1 MKSNLIQVLK
11 VIAIIIGINLIA
23 SKLYFRSDLTSDK
36 RYTLSKISERM
47 VHKFTDRVQVD
58 VYLKGDFPLDFRR
71 LSQATQ
77 QHLEEL
83 KAQNSK
89 IFFKFID
96 PTGIEEKL
104 VKNGLQPSALTI
116 EEEGSVSEKLI
127 FPYAIAK
134 YDKKEVIIPLLLNSS
149 EGQEKQLQRSIENLE
164 YAFSDAFS
172 KLTSKKQKTI
182 AVLRS
187 NGTLEDI
194 YLYDFLSSL
203 KDKYNLAPFTLQPL
217 AAVPQDILKELNK
230 YDVLIVAKPTVAFS
244 EQDKLV
250 LDQYI
255 MNGGKTLWM
264 LDQVYAEMDSLQ
276 QTGEAMFIPRDLGL
290 TDLLFSYGVRV
301 NFNLVQDLY
310 SSKIAI
316 ATGNVGDQ
324 TQFKQFLW
332 RYYPLI
338 TPNPKHPIT
347 KNIEAVNL
355 KFPSEI
361 DTLKNNIHKE
371 ILLQTSPLTKTTGL
385 PNIVSLLTLADK
397 VNPDEFKAEPKNLGV
412 LLEGRFTSAYAY
424 RTQPFATEFKKQ
436 SDPNKM
442 IVISDGDICANQIQ
456 DGNPTSLNV
465 DKWTGQY
472 FGNKDFLLNAVDY
485 LVDDS
490 GLLTLRGKT
499 LEIQMLN
506 KQKVATDKGF
516 WQFINIGL
524 PVIWL
529 GIFALGYTYWR
540 KGKYAK
546 VIG

>member
-1 MKSNLIQVLK
+1 MKSNLIQILK

-264 LDQVYAEMDSLQ
+264 LDQVHAEMDSLQ

-355 KFPSEI
+355 KFPSGI

-371 ILLQTSPLTKTTGL
+371 ILLQTSTLTKTTGL

-397 VNPDEFKAEPKNLGV
+397 IDPAEFQAEPKNLGV

-436 SDPNKM
+436 SEPNKM

-499 LEIQMLN
+499 LEIEMLN
-506 KQKVATDKGF
+506 KQKVAADKHF

-524 PVIWL
+524 PLLLL
-529 GIFALGYTYWR
+529 GIFAFGYIFWR
-540 KGKYAK
+540 KRKYAK
-546 VIG
+546 VME

>member
-1 MKSNLIQVLK
+1 MKTNLFQILK
-11 VIAIIIGINLIA
+11 VLVIIIVINLIA
-23 SKLYFRSDLTSDK
+23 SKFYFRSDLTADK
-36 RYTLSKISERM
+36 RYTLSKISERLA
-47 VHKFTDRVQVD
+47 HKFTDRVQVEI
-58 VYLKGDFPLDFRR
+58 YLKGDFPLDFRR
-71 LSQATQ
+71 LSQATE

-83 KAQNSK
+83 KAANSK
-89 IFFKFID
+89 IYFKFID

-104 VKNGLQPSALTI
+104 IKKGLQPSALTI

-134 YDKKEVIIPLLLNSS
+134 YDKKEVVIPLLLNSS

-164 YAFSDAFS
+164 YAFSNAFS

-194 YLYDFLSSL
+194 YLYDFLSSV

-217 AAVPQDILKELNK
+217 AAVPQDVLEELKK
-230 YDVLIVAKPTVAFS
+230 YDVLIIAKPTLAFS

-264 LDQVYAEMDSLQ
+264 LDQVHAEMDSLQ

-338 TPNPKHPIT
+338 KPNANHPIT

-355 KFPSEI
+355 KFPSGI

-371 ILLQTSPLTKTTGL
+371 ILLQTSTLTKTTGL

-397 VNPDEFKAEPKNLGV
+397 IDPAEFQAEPKNLGV

-436 SDPNKM
+436 SEPNKM

-499 LEIQMLN
+499 LEIEMLN
-506 KQKVATDKGF
+506 KQKVANDKGF

-524 PVIWL
+524 PIILL
-529 GIFALGYTYWR
+529 GIFAFGYTFWR
-540 KGKYAK
+540 KRKYAK

>member
-1 MKSNLIQVLK
+1 MKTNLFQILK
-11 VIAIIIGINLIA
+11 VLVLIIVINLIA
-23 SKLYFRSDLTSDK
+23 SKFYFRSDLTDDK
-36 RYTLSKISERM
+36 RYTLSKISERLA
-47 VHKFTDRVQVD
+47 HKFTDRVQVEI
-58 VYLKGDFPLDFRR
+58 YLKGDFPLDFRR
-71 LSQATQ
+71 LSQATE

-83 KAQNSK
+83 KAANSK

-104 VKNGLQPSALTI
+104 IKKGLQPSALTI

-134 YDKKEVIIPLLLNSS
+134 YDQKEVIIPLLLNSS

-164 YAFSDAFS
+164 YAFSNAFS

-194 YLYDFLSSL
+194 YLFDFLSSV
-203 KDKYNLAPFTLQPL
+203 KDKYNLAPFTLQPVV
-217 AAVPQDILKELNK
+217 AVPQDILKELNK
-230 YDVLIVAKPTVAFS
+230 YDVLIIAKPTLAFS

-264 LDQVYAEMDSLQ
+264 LDQVHAEMDSLQ

-338 TPNPKHPIT
+338 KPNANHPIT

-355 KFPSEI
+355 KFPSGI

-371 ILLQTSPLTKTTGL
+371 ILLQTSTLTKTTGL

-397 VNPDEFKAEPKNLGV
+397 IDPAEFQAEPKTLGV

-424 RTQPFATEFKKQ
+424 RTQPFTTEFKKQ
-436 SDPNKM
+436 SEPNKM

-499 LEIQMLN
+499 LEIEMLN
-506 KQKVATDKGF
+506 KQKVAADKHF

-524 PVIWL
+524 PVILL
-529 GIFALGYTYWR
+529 GIFAFGYTYWR
-540 KGKYAK
+540 KRKYAK

>member
-1 MKSNLIQVLK
+1 MKTNLFQILK
-11 VIAIIIGINLIA
+11 VLVIIIVINLIA
-23 SKLYFRSDLTSDK
+23 SQFYFRSDLTADK
-36 RYTLSKISERM
+36 RYTLSKISERLA
-47 VHKFTDRVQVD
+47 HKFTDRVQVEI
-58 VYLKGDFPLDFRR
+58 YLKGDFPLDFRR
-71 LSQATQ
+71 LSQATE

-83 KAQNSK
+83 KAANSK
-89 IFFKFID
+89 IYFKFID

-104 VKNGLQPSALTI
+104 IKKGLQPSALTI

-134 YDKKEVIIPLLLNSS
+134 YDKKEVVIPLLLNSS

-164 YAFSDAFS
+164 YAFSNAFS

-194 YLYDFLSSL
+194 YLYDFLSSV

-217 AAVPQDILKELNK
+217 ATVPQDILKELNK
-230 YDVLIVAKPTVAFS
+230 YDVLIIAKPTVAFS

-264 LDQVYAEMDSLQ
+264 LDQVHAEMDSLQ

-338 TPNPKHPIT
+338 KPNPKHPIT

-355 KFPSEI
+355 KFPSGI

-371 ILLQTSPLTKTTGL
+371 ILLQTSTLTKTTGL

-397 VNPDEFKAEPKNLGV
+397 IDPAEFQAEPKNLGV

-436 SDPNKM
+436 SEPNKM

-506 KQKVATDKGF
+506 KQKVAADKHF

-524 PVIWL
+524 PVLLL
-529 GIFALGYTYWR
+529 GIFAFGYTFWR
-540 KGKYAK
+540 KRKYAK
-546 VIG
+546 